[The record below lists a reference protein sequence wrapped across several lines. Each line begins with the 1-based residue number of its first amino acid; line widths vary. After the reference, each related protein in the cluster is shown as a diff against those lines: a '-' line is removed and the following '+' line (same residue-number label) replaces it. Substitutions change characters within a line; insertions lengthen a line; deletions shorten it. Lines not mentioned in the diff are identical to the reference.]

1 MAHDPGDSSKG
12 TDSSAVNLA
21 ASTAAAGGD
30 DGGNTRCPRCGAQ
43 FIGIEPCPDPDIH
56 RRSNQVAIPLY
67 GGQQPP
73 YRTWYETDEKG
84 RALLTFRRRDGAE
97 CAYPVIWAWRDPAT
111 GRRYPYMIDVPI
123 LRREDLLFVLGMGDS
138 ALNAIAAQLPGRTAS
153 YLVECETT
161 QLVKEWLFGFLAD
174 QPTWTRLPRNQKRR
188 HLHPR
193 CPPDCRKAHRQGP
206 RERN

>member
-12 TDSSAVNLA
+12 TNSFGVNRA
-21 ASTAAAGGD
+21 ATGAAGAGGD

-43 FIGIEPCPDPDIH
+43 FVGIEPCPDPGIH
-56 RRSNQVAIPLY
+56 RRSNQAAIPLY
-67 GGQQPP
+67 GGQQAP

-161 QLVKEWLFGFLAD
+161 EFVKEWLFSFLAD
-174 QPTWTRLPRNQKRR
+174 QPTWTRVPRNQKRQR
-188 HLHPR
+188 LHPT
-193 CPPDCRKAHRQGP
+193 CAAGCRKGHRDSAD
-206 RERN
+206 